1 MSAIQQVLATI
12 GASGAT
18 AYRYW
23 RLNVTAPALADQ
35 TYAALDEVELR
46 ATVGGADLTTT
57 STPVAVSANAGSLS
71 SGLIPTNLVD
81 NSIGTPWVSQGLADA
96 VLYPY
101 TLTFD
106 LGSAQT
112 VQQIA
117 ILSQNGAPGRAPGT
131 FSVQGS
137 NDNVGFTTVNTFS
150 PGNTWTSVPTLR
162 TFNL

>member
-57 STPVAVSANAGSLS
+57 STPVTVSANAGSLGPS
-71 SGLIPTNLVD
+71 NLPTNLVSND
-81 NSIGTPWVSQGLADA
+81 ATLWFSQALTDA